1 MNRSRKF
8 SHLLA
13 LDESGE
19 EDVNV
24 LSGSHDSTFMHI
36 SFDPEKE

>member
-8 SHLLA
+8 AHLLD
-13 LDESGE
+13 LDESGDE
-19 EDVNV
+19 NIDV

-36 SFDPEKE
+36 SFNSEKE